1 MFKQP
6 LCYVTA
12 KVPMI
17 KALSP
22 EGLKDKAIT
31 QLLAKTQAHHYLA
44 NDKIRASLLSLM
56 ILGKYRAVDPVYHLT
71 PFVSKYHTYPH
82 IAYGVL
88 NHKLNSLN
96 DPKFNELVDLV
107 LKDEKKDLLFLE
119 KSPKLIANSVELRN
133 FKDILISR
141 MPKNYDLAREI
152 DNIIGDTS
160 KLDEKS
166 LREFLES
173 LKLSRRISPKMLA
186 EFIKEKYFTPY
197 KVIEREQTEI
207 NISGEKETKIIKEYK
222 YNTTVDVNNINE
234 DIFTNENIFELI
246 IAYTNFAPIEHLEVL
261 NMHLQENIT
270 KTFLNEKRLALLT
283 ALLKRLSLEKNLI
296 STVIPLASKINRKND
311 IRFKGSNTIISPGTF
326 FEVSRDEK
334 LAEKF
339 RIQLISSILH
349 NPDLDV
355 QVVQEYFKENQI
367 LDKKDLLQSKHILR
381 SRFPDMVQNPDK
393 YTANK
398 PLNSFTEVND
408 IQIMTHD
415 SLIKEVSP
423 SSL

>member
-160 KLDEKS
+160 KVDEKA

-173 LKLSRRISPKMLA
+173 LKL
-186 EFIKEKYFTPY
+186 
-197 KVIEREQTEI
+197 
-207 NISGEKETKIIKEYK
+207 
-222 YNTTVDVNNINE
+222 
-234 DIFTNENIFELI
+234 
-246 IAYTNFAPIEHLEVL
+246 
-261 NMHLQENIT
+261 
-270 KTFLNEKRLALLT
+270 
-283 ALLKRLSLEKNLI
+283 
-296 STVIPLASKINRKND
+296 
-311 IRFKGSNTIISPGTF
+311 
-326 FEVSRDEK
+326 
-334 LAEKF
+334 
-339 RIQLISSILH
+339 
-349 NPDLDV
+349 
-355 QVVQEYFKENQI
+355 
-367 LDKKDLLQSKHILR
+367 
-381 SRFPDMVQNPDK
+381 
-393 YTANK
+393 
-398 PLNSFTEVND
+398 
-408 IQIMTHD
+408 
-415 SLIKEVSP
+415 
-423 SSL
+423 